1 MLETKMQVRRIQSHK
16 MNDRICF
23 SLHVRHNNINQ
34 DQTFRNVND
43 CLYFAKRLN
52 DQPEIPF
59 PMTRQKRL
67 QSIASPCLN
76 VCKIKNNICIGCQRT
91 LEQIS
96 NWSKMTDE
104 ERKKIMQ
111 S

>member
-1 MLETKMQVRRIQSHK
+1 
-16 MNDRICF
+16 
-23 SLHVRHNNINQ
+23 
-34 DQTFRNVND
+34 
-43 CLYFAKRLN
+43 
-52 DQPEIPF
+52 
-59 PMTRQKRL
+59 MTRQER
-67 QSIASPCLN
+67 SPPIVSPCQK
-76 VCKIKNNICIGCQRT
+76 VCKIEDNICIGCHRT

>member
-1 MLETKMQVRRIQSHK
+1 
-16 MNDRICF
+16 
-23 SLHVRHNNINQ
+23 
-34 DQTFRNVND
+34 
-43 CLYFAKRLN
+43 
-52 DQPEIPF
+52 
-59 PMTRQKRL
+59 MTRQKRS
-67 QSIASPCLN
+67 QPIASPCLN

>member
-1 MLETKMQVRRIQSHK
+1 
-16 MNDRICF
+16 
-23 SLHVRHNNINQ
+23 
-34 DQTFRNVND
+34 
-43 CLYFAKRLN
+43 
-52 DQPEIPF
+52 
-59 PMTRQKRL
+59 MTRKERSQP
-67 QSIASPCLN
+67 IVSPCLN
-76 VCKIKNNICIGCQRT
+76 VCKIENNICVGCQRT

>member
-1 MLETKMQVRRIQSHK
+1 
-16 MNDRICF
+16 
-23 SLHVRHNNINQ
+23 
-34 DQTFRNVND
+34 
-43 CLYFAKRLN
+43 
-52 DQPEIPF
+52 
-59 PMTRQKRL
+59 MTRQKRS

>member
-1 MLETKMQVRRIQSHK
+1 MPRRK
-16 MNDRICF
+16 K
-23 SLHVRHNNINQ
+23 L
-34 DQTFRNVND
+34 
-43 CLYFAKRLN
+43 
-52 DQPEIPF
+52 QP
-59 PMTRQKRL
+59 
-67 QSIASPCLN
+67 IASPCLN